1 MNCPKSLTL
10 GSHFPKVWVFMH
22 WLKKCILCCHHYVLL
37 TWNSRPPVMKDS
49 HLFYL
54 PSTVSL
60 PLVAP
65 KKDIGWQL
73 EKQGGRE
80 TEKERERERSEKD
93 TGRLTVT
100 IYIQAKFSNPKSC
113 NNKNIFRNA
122 HFSVVF
128 VWKIRLLHTS
138 IRTTAI
144 RVNNT
149 FLKNRRL
156 SVISAVFDSEALAD
170 AHTNTKTALF
180 FILAPMFSL
189 KNILFDLPRHTLSQ
203 IHTCCIRVEV
213 SKKKRKKKVCRLWV
227 NITRVNLKTIVLALC
242 DSDRKPHQPRWQFKK
257 HSN

>member
-80 TEKERERERSEKD
+80 TEKERERSGKD

-149 FLKNRRL
+149 FLKNRMP
-156 SVISAVFDSEALAD
+156 SVISAVFDSEALVD

-180 FILAPMFSL
+180 FFSGSHVQL
-189 KNILFDLPRHTLSQ
+189 KEYSLWFASAHALSNTHMLHSSRG
-203 IHTCCIRVEV
+203 I
-213 SKKKRKKKVCRLWV
+213 KKKKKKKKVCRLWV